1 MAALFLAD
9 VAPQTGCILPLWIVL
24 CVFVESPIGA
34 ISSPPSSPFFARVVV
49 VVFFFTFASSSSSS
63 SSFASTFPSL
73 SLRHPSSILL
83 IDRQKKPRG
92 YREKRAAKELLL
104 ASLHGFTIPPPPPN
118 LNIFFTRAANE
129 KERKRE
135 REKEN
140 VQSTWEVIPRT
151 CAKSTDSFSSL
162 LLLLFLLLFYPLPAR
177 SNEFPRKQICYKS
190 AFTISRR
197 GSAFII
203 AITTKPL
210 RPPTSLSPPP
220 HPVSRNFVDN
230 LHAAPVFL
238 RLITCKRCTLRKG
251 ED

>member
-34 ISSPPSSPFFARVVV
+34 ISSPPSSPFFARVLV

-104 ASLHGFTIPPPPPN
+104 ASLHGFTIPPPPK
-118 LNIFFTRAANE
+118 LEHFFYASCQRKGK
-129 KERKRE
+129 KERE
-135 REKEN
+135 RERECSKYL
-140 VQSTWEVIPRT
+140 EVIPRT

-190 AFTISRR
+190 AFTISMR